1 MMSRCCTYTW
11 RSFYF
16 SFLLTKME
24 SLDSAAYKPLL
35 KNKTILTVAGRSSKI
50 KYGFV
55 CNCFRFICTG
65 CVFILKKK
73 SSKSIIKYRKLRYYH
88 GSWYKTIQLNM
99 NLHKHPFVLKY
110 NFKTIK
116 KTKMKKKMLFKIDI
130 Y

>member
-1 MMSRCCTYTW
+1 MMSRCCTYTR

-73 SSKSIIKYRKLRYYH
+73 NLVRALLNIGNYDTIMDH
-88 GSWYKTIQLNM
+88 GTRL
-99 NLHKHPFVLKY
+99 Y
-110 NFKTIK
+110 N
-116 KTKMKKKMLFKIDI
+116 
-130 Y
+130 